1 MSKTRFNSSLFYV
14 LANFT
19 SQKTINNLPKVSMNG
34 YQYVFL
40 FDNYKT
46 LRSVFRNDCEY
57 LMKIN
62 KIILYWLLVSKNL
75 MLQLFL
81 NKWNWIAFCVYA
93 SVFVPINGN
102 EDGKRWAHPLK
113 LRNFFHT
120 KNYNKQSPSSLF
132 AFIINLSFICY
143 CANICQ
149 TEPDFLFVCSSI

>member
-62 KIILYWLLVSKNL
+62 KIILY
-75 MLQLFL
+75 
-81 NKWNWIAFCVYA
+81 
-93 SVFVPINGN
+93 
-102 EDGKRWAHPLK
+102 
-113 LRNFFHT
+113 
-120 KNYNKQSPSSLF
+120 
-132 AFIINLSFICY
+132 
-143 CANICQ
+143 
-149 TEPDFLFVCSSI
+149 